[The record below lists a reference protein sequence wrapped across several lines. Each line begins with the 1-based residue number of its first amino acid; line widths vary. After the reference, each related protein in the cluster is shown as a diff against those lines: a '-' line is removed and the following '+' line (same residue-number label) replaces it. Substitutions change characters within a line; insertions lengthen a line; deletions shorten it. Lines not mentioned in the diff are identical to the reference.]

1 MTIKKPA
8 DFYAAIALLAAMG
21 AVYNQSLAVDTS
33 MNIAMGPLF
42 FPYMLM
48 GAITLLSLCLVF
60 KSVSFAN
67 PGAKSESKK
76 EASTNR
82 EGLMLQ
88 VCTVLLLFG
97 YVLLLP
103 VLSYIPATFIFLL
116 ILMLLL
122 GPRSPKH
129 ILISAITAGAVTG
142 VLYGIFAK
150 VLLLFLP

>member
-21 AVYNQSLAVDTS
+21 AVYHQSLAVDTS

-42 FPYMLM
+42 FPYILM
-48 GAITLLSLCLVF
+48 GAITLLSLCLLLQ
-60 KSVSFAN
+60 SISFAT
-67 PGAKSESKK
+67 PGSKEKK
-76 EASTNR
+76 EQAINR
-82 EGLMLQ
+82 EGLLLQ
-88 VCTVLLLFG
+88 CCTVLLLFG

-116 ILMLLL
+116 VLMLIL
-122 GPRSPKH
+122 GPRSPRN
-129 ILISAITAGAVTG
+129 ILVSAITAGAVTG